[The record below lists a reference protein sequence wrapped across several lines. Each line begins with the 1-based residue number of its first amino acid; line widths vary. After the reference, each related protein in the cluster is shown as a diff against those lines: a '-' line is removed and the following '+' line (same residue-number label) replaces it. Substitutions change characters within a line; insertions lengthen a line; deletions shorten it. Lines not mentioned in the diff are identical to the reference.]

1 MVLQYE
7 KLNCPKTVL
16 TYIRKVDDTD
26 FDNMS
31 AIFSFTSSNQLHNK
45 VSKFPEK
52 ISCSVTDNTSH

>member
-7 KLNCPKTVL
+7 MVNCTKTVL

-31 AIFSFTSSNQLHNK
+31 PIQFHQQQPTAQQS
-45 VSKFPEK
+45 E
-52 ISCSVTDNTSH
+52 